1 MRWKYLLMNTQME
14 MLLSRNNILPGID
27 ERSLLVGKTRSG
39 KSTLALQALNE
50 MLDSFPTMELLVV
63 DTKPHFKASHTLN
76 GIRADF
82 LYRNWQKGDYFPE
95 SVVLSAHDKTVNL
108 DYAFDIAH
116 TVSGR
121 KRGATIILQTDNKS
135 DYPNIANRLMQQ
147 YRRSNKKRHVFIYID
162 EAYSLLKY
170 SRFVA
175 EQVTLCVT
183 AGGERGVGVMAAT
196 QRPRW
201 IPVEMLSEITRYYVF
216 RLDNNKDK
224 VNLRDN
230 GLPPGFRFP
239 RQMHNFRYYNALTDE
254 NRLMRLQI

>member
-1 MRWKYLLMNTQME
+1 
-14 MLLSRNNILPGID
+14 MLLSSNNILPGID
-27 ERSLLVGKTRSG
+27 ERALAVGKTRSG
-39 KSTLALQALNE
+39 KSTLALQALQELLNIY
-50 MLDSFPTMELLVV
+50 PTMENLVI

-76 GIRADF
+76 GIRADW
-82 LYRNWQKGDYFPE
+82 LYRNWQKGDYFPN
-95 SVVLSAHDKTVNL
+95 SVLLDAGNKSVSL
-108 DYAFDIAH
+108 DYAFSIAR
-116 TVSGR
+116 TISG
-121 KRGATIILQTDNKS
+121 KKLGSTIILQTDNKN
-135 DYPNIANRLMQQ
+135 DYPQIANRLMEQ

-239 RQMHNFRYYNALTDE
+239 RQMHNFRYYNAITDDS
-254 NRLMRLQI
+254 RLLRMTI

>member
-1 MRWKYLLMNTQME
+1 
-14 MLLSRNNILPGID
+14 MLLFNNNILPGID
-27 ERSLLVGKTRSG
+27 ERALTVGKTRSG

-50 MLDSFPTMELLVV
+50 MLEIYPTMENLVV
-63 DTKPHFKASHTLN
+63 DTKPHFRASHTLN

-82 LYRNWQKGDYFPE
+82 LYRNWQKGDYFPQ
-95 SVVLSAHDKTVNL
+95 SVVLDAKDKSTSL

-116 TVSGR
+116 TISGK
-121 KRGATIILQTDNKS
+121 KRGATIILQTDNKD
-135 DYPNIANRLMQQ
+135 DYPQIAKRLQEQ
-147 YRRSNKKRHVFIYID
+147 YRRSNKKRHVYIYID

-170 SRFVA
+170 SRYVA

-201 IPVEMLSEITRYYVF
+201 IPVEMLSEITRYYIF

-230 GLPPGFRFP
+230 GLPTGFRFP
-239 RQMHNFRYYNALTDE
+239 RTMHNFRYYNAIDDT
-254 NRLMRLQI
+254 NRLLRLTI

>member
-1 MRWKYLLMNTQME
+1 ME
-14 MLLSRNNILPGID
+14 MLLSQNKILPGID
-27 ERSLLVGKTRSG
+27 ERALAVGKTRSG

-50 MLDSFPTMELLVV
+50 MLEIYPTMELLVV
-63 DTKPHFKASHTLN
+63 DTKPHFRASHTLN

-82 LYRNWQKGDYFPE
+82 LYRNWQKGDYFPFSAVLDAGDK
-95 SVVLSAHDKTVNL
+95 SVSL

-116 TVSGR
+116 TISGR
-121 KRGATIILQTDNKS
+121 KRGATIILQTDNKD
-135 DYPNIANRLMQQ
+135 DYPQIARRLQEH
-147 YRRSNKKRHVFIYID
+147 YRRSNKKRHVYIYID

-239 RQMHNFRYYNALTDE
+239 RTMHNFRYYNAIDDE
-254 NRLMRLQI
+254 NRLLRLTI

>member
-1 MRWKYLLMNTQME
+1 
-14 MLLSRNNILPGID
+14 MLLSQNKILPGID
-27 ERSLLVGKTRSG
+27 ERALAVGKTRSG
-39 KSTLALQALNE
+39 KSTLALQALQELLNIY
-50 MLDSFPTMELLVV
+50 PTMENLVI

-82 LYRNWQKGDYFPE
+82 LYRNWQKGDYFPN
-95 SVVLSAHDKTVNL
+95 SVVLSPKDTSVSL
-108 DYAFDIAH
+108 DYAFSIAH
-116 TVSGR
+116 TISG
-121 KRGATIILQTDNKS
+121 KKMGATVILQTDNKD
-135 DYPNIANRLMQQ
+135 DYPLIANRLKEQ
-147 YRRSNKKRHVFIYID
+147 YRRSNKKRHVYIYID

-216 RLDNNKDK
+216 RLDYNKDK
-224 VNLRDN
+224 LNLREN

-239 RQMHNFRYYNALTDE
+239 RRMHNFQYYNAITDE
-254 NRLMRLQI
+254 MRLLRLTI

>member
-1 MRWKYLLMNTQME
+1 
-14 MLLSRNNILPGID
+14 MLLSQSNILPGID
-27 ERSLLVGKTRSG
+27 ERTLAVGKTRSG
-39 KSTLALQALNE
+39 KSTLALQGLNE
-50 MLDSFPTMELLVV
+50 LLEIYPTMENLVI
-63 DTKPHFKASHTLN
+63 DTKPHFRASHTMN
-76 GIRADF
+76 GIRADY
-82 LYRNWQKGDYFPE
+82 LYRNWQKGDYFPS
-95 SVVLSAHDKTVNL
+95 SVVLSPRDTSITL

-121 KRGATIILQTDNKS
+121 KRGATIILQTDKKD
-135 DYPNIANRLMQQ
+135 DYPLIAKRLEEQ

-170 SRFVA
+170 SRYVA

-201 IPVEMLSEITRYYVF
+201 IPVEMLSEITHYYVF

-224 VNLRDN
+224 INLREN

-239 RQMHNFRYYNALTDE
+239 RTMHIFRYYNAINDD
-254 NRLMRLQI
+254 NRLMKLSI